1 MVMAPASEPTRLL
14 IVEDEP
20 DLASTLA
27 YNFEREGFTTTTAGT
42 VALAL
47 AELERGPPDLIV
59 LDVML
64 PDLSG
69 FEVCRRVRATPTLK
83 HVPILMLTAR
93 GEEID
98 RVVGFE
104 VGADDYV
111 VKPFSVRELV
121 LRVRAL
127 LRRAHPQTEV
137 EAHPTKR
144 RFGLLEIDDDGHRAF
159 VAGQEVTLTALD
171 LKLLKTLLDRK
182 GRVQTRETLLNDVWG
197 LDKDVSERTVDTSV
211 KRLRE
216 KLGAAGAYVET
227 LRGVGY
233 RLIAQPPQAS
243 APDPPEKV

>member
-1 MVMAPASEPTRLL
+1 MVMAPPSPPQSLL

-27 YNFEREGFTTTTAGT
+27 WNFEREGFRATTAGT
-42 VALAL
+42 GAAAL
-47 AELERGPPDLIV
+47 AELERAQPDLIV

-69 FEVCRRVRATPTLK
+69 FEVCRRVRAVPALK

-127 LRRAHPQTEV
+127 LRRAQPPAESDARPAT
-137 EAHPTKR
+137 R
-144 RFGLLEIDDDGHRAF
+144 RFGVLELDDEGHRALVSGEE
-159 VAGQEVTLTALD
+159 VALTALE
-171 LKLLKTLLDRK
+171 LKLLKTLFDRK

-233 RLIAQPPQAS
+233 RLLARPPGGS
-243 APDPPEKV
+243 SEGPPEKS